1 MDLSTK
7 ASVTITGFDKPSIK
21 WVFRTLIFFT
31 AAALL
36 GLWVFQQ
43 NVKFILL
50 LMLALLFAI
59 AMEPAVSALAKRGW
73 KRGAATGVVMLGLVL
88 MASAFVALFGGVLF
102 SQASSLISDLPSLV
116 TNLTEWVS
124 KTFNQDINPDTLIKE
139 LNIQPAQVAGWAG
152 NFAGGFV
159 GIITS
164 IVGGLF
170 QVLTL
175 LLFSFY
181 LAADAPRLRRTIG
194 SMMSPSAQH
203 VLVTTWDITVK
214 KTGGFVISKLLMAL
228 ASATAHS
235 LFFAAIGLPYWLP
248 LGLITG
254 ITSQFIPTV
263 GTYIGILIPVLF
275 AAFSEPISA
284 VYIIIF
290 ALIYQQF
297 ENYLLSPRL
306 SQLTMDIH
314 PAVAFG
320 SVIVFA
326 NLFGAVGA
334 IVSVPI
340 AAAMVALLDTYGKRY
355 ELIPEL
361 FEIERAQGK
370 KSKKVKS
377 ETES

>member
-1 MDLSTK
+1 MDLSPK
-7 ASVTITGFDKPSIK
+7 ASITITGFDKPSIR
-21 WVFRTLIFFT
+21 WVFRTLILFT

-36 GLWVFQQ
+36 GLWIFQQ

-88 MASAFVALFGGVLF
+88 LASAFVALFGSILF
-102 SQASSLISDLPSLV
+102 SQASSLVSDLPSLV

-124 KTFNQDINPDTLIKE
+124 ATFNQDVNPDTLIEE

-159 GIITS
+159 GILTAIL
-164 IVGGLF
+164 GGLF

-181 LAADAPRLRRTIG
+181 LAADAPRLRRKIG
-194 SMMSPSAQH
+194 SMMSPSAQE

-254 ITSQFIPTV
+254 ITSQFIPTI
-263 GTYIGILIPVLF
+263 GTYLGILIPVLF
-275 AAFSEPISA
+275 AAFNDPISA

-340 AAAMVALLDTYGKRY
+340 AAALVALLDTYGKRY
-355 ELIPEL
+355 ELIPDL
-361 FEIERAQGK
+361 AEIEKAQGK
-370 KSKKVKS
+370 KSKKEKS

>member
-1 MDLSTK
+1 MAWLRLLV
-7 ASVTITGFDKPSIK
+7 A
-21 WVFRTLIFFT
+21 

-36 GLWVFQQ
+36 GLWIFQQ

-88 MASAFVALFGGVLF
+88 LASAFVALFGSILF
-102 SQASSLISDLPSLV
+102 SQASSLVSDLPSLV

-124 KTFNQDINPDTLIKE
+124 ATFNQDVNPDTLIEE

-159 GIITS
+159 GILTAIL
-164 IVGGLF
+164 GGLF

-181 LAADAPRLRRTIG
+181 LAADAPRLRRKIG
-194 SMMSPSAQH
+194 SMMSPSAQE

-254 ITSQFIPTV
+254 ITSQFIPTI
-263 GTYIGILIPVLF
+263 GTYLGILIPVLF
-275 AAFSEPISA
+275 AAFNDPISA

-340 AAAMVALLDTYGKRY
+340 AAALVALLDTYGKRY
-355 ELIPEL
+355 ELIPDL
-361 FEIERAQGK
+361 AEIEKAQGK
-370 KSKKVKS
+370 KSKKEKS

>member
-139 LNIQPAQVAGWAG
+139 LNIQPTQVAGWAG

-361 FEIERAQGK
+361 VEIERAQGT

>member
-1 MDLSTK
+1 MDLSPK
-7 ASVTITGFDKPSIK
+7 ASITITGFDKPSIR
-21 WVFRTLIFFT
+21 WVFRTLILFT

-36 GLWVFQQ
+36 GLWIFQQ

-88 MASAFVALFGGVLF
+88 LTSAFVALFGSILF
-102 SQASSLISDLPSLV
+102 SQASSLISDLPALV

-124 KTFNQDINPDTLIKE
+124 KTFNQDIDPNTLIDE

-159 GIITS
+159 GILTAIL
-164 IVGGLF
+164 GGLF

-181 LAADAPRLRRTIG
+181 LAADAPRLRRKIG
-194 SMMSPSAQH
+194 SMMSPSAQE

-214 KTGGFVISKLLMAL
+214 KTGGFVISKLLLAL
-228 ASATAHS
+228 VSAAAHS

-263 GTYIGILIPVLF
+263 GTYLGILIPVLF
-275 AAFSEPISA
+275 AAFSDPISA

-290 ALIYQQF
+290 ALIYQQI
-297 ENYLLSPRL
+297 ENYLLTPRL
-306 SQLTMDIH
+306 SELTMDIH

-340 AAAMVALLDTYGKRY
+340 AAALVALLDTYGRRY

-361 FEIERAQGK
+361 AEIEKAQSK
-370 KSKKVKS
+370 KSKKDKS
-377 ETES
+377 ETET

>member
-1 MDLSTK
+1 MDLSPK

-21 WVFRTLIFFT
+21 WVFRTLILFT

-50 LMLALLFAI
+50 LLLALLFAI
-59 AMEPAVSALAKRGW
+59 AMEPAVSALANRGW
-73 KRGAATGVVMLGLVL
+73 RRGAATGVVMLGLVL
-88 MASAFVALFGGVLF
+88 LASGFVALFGGILF
-102 SQASSLISDLPSLV
+102 SQASSLISDLPALV

-124 KTFNQDINPDTLIKE
+124 ATFNQDVDPDTIIDE
-139 LNIQPAQVAGWAG
+139 LNIQPAQIAGWAG

-159 GIITS
+159 GIVSAI
-164 IVGGLF
+164 IGGLF

-194 SMMSPSAQH
+194 SMVSPSAQK
-203 VLVTTWDITVK
+203 VFVTTWDITVK
-214 KTGGFVISKLLMAL
+214 KTGGFVISKVLLAL

-275 AAFSEPISA
+275 ATFTSPIDA
-284 VYIIIF
+284 VYILIF
-290 ALIYQQF
+290 ALIYQQI
-297 ENYLLSPRL
+297 ENYLLTPRL

-314 PAVAFG
+314 PAIAFG

-340 AAAMVALLDTYGKRY
+340 AAALVALLDTYRKRY

-361 FEIERAQGK
+361 AEIEKSEAK
-370 KSKKVKS
+370 KSKKEKL

>member
-1 MDLSTK
+1 MDLSPK

-21 WVFRTLIFFT
+21 WVFRTLILFT

-36 GLWVFQQ
+36 GLWIFQQ

-73 KRGAATGVVMLGLVL
+73 KRGAATGVVMLGLTL
-88 MASAFVALFGGVLF
+88 LASAFVALFGGVLF

-116 TNLTEWVS
+116 TKFTEWVS
-124 KTFNQDINPDTLIKE
+124 ATFNQDVNPDTLIKE

-159 GIITS
+159 GIITA

-194 SMMSPSAQH
+194 SMMSPSAQK

-275 AAFSEPISA
+275 AAFSDPISA

-290 ALIYQQF
+290 ALVYQQF

-361 FEIERAQGK
+361 AEIEKAQGK
-370 KSKKVKS
+370 KSKKDKS
-377 ETES
+377 ESES

>member
-1 MDLSTK
+1 
-7 ASVTITGFDKPSIK
+7 
-21 WVFRTLIFFT
+21 
-31 AAALL
+31 
-36 GLWVFQQ
+36 LWVFQQ

-88 MASAFVALFGGVLF
+88 LASAFVGLFGGILF

-124 KTFNQDINPDTLIKE
+124 ATFNQDVDPDTIINE

-159 GIITS
+159 GIVSAI
-164 IVGGLF
+164 IGGLF

-194 SMMSPSAQH
+194 SMMSPSAQK
-203 VLVTTWDITVK
+203 VFVTTWDISVK
-214 KTGGFVISKLLMAL
+214 KTGGFVISKVLLAL

-275 AAFSEPISA
+275 AAFNEPISA
-284 VYIIIF
+284 IYIIIF
-290 ALIYQQF
+290 ALIYQQI
-297 ENYLLSPRL
+297 ENYLLTPRL

-314 PAVAFG
+314 PAIAFG

-340 AAAMVALLDTYGKRY
+340 AAALVALL
-355 ELIPEL
+355 
-361 FEIERAQGK
+361 A
-370 KSKKVKS
+370 
-377 ETES
+377 

>member
-139 LNIQPAQVAGWAG
+139 LNIQPTQVAGWAG

>member
-1 MDLSTK
+1 MDLSPK

-21 WVFRTLIFFT
+21 WVFRTLILFT

-36 GLWVFQQ
+36 GLWIFQQ

-73 KRGAATGVVMLGLVL
+73 KRGAATGVVMLGLTL
-88 MASAFVALFGGVLF
+88 LASAFVALFGGVLF

-116 TNLTEWVS
+116 TKFTEWVS
-124 KTFNQDINPDTLIKE
+124 ATFNQDVNPDTLIKE

-159 GIITS
+159 GIITA

-194 SMMSPSAQH
+194 SMMSPSAQK

-275 AAFSEPISA
+275 AAFSDPISA

-290 ALIYQQF
+290 ALVYQQF

-306 SQLTMDIH
+306 SELTMDIH

-361 FEIERAQGK
+361 AEIEKAQGK
-370 KSKKVKS
+370 KSKKAKS

>member
-1 MDLSTK
+1 MDLSPK

-21 WVFRTLIFFT
+21 WVFRTLILFT

-36 GLWVFQQ
+36 GLWIFQQ

-73 KRGAATGVVMLGLVL
+73 KRGAATGVVMLGLTL
-88 MASAFVALFGGVLF
+88 LASAFVALFGGVLF

-116 TNLTEWVS
+116 TKFTEWVS
-124 KTFNQDINPDTLIKE
+124 ATFNQDVNPDTLIKE

-159 GIITS
+159 GIITA

-194 SMMSPSAQH
+194 SMMSPSAQK

-228 ASATAHS
+228 SSATAHS

-275 AAFSEPISA
+275 AAFSDPISA

-290 ALIYQQF
+290 ALVYQQI
-297 ENYLLSPRL
+297 ENYLLTPRL
-306 SQLTMDIH
+306 SELTMDIH

-361 FEIERAQGK
+361 VEIEKAQGK
-370 KSKKVKS
+370 KSKEAKS

>member
-1 MDLSTK
+1 MDLSPK

-21 WVFRTLIFFT
+21 WVFRTLILFT

-36 GLWVFQQ
+36 GLWIFQQ

-73 KRGAATGVVMLGLVL
+73 KRGAATGVVMLGLTL
-88 MASAFVALFGGVLF
+88 LSSAFVALFGGVLF

-116 TNLTEWVS
+116 TKFTEWVS
-124 KTFNQDINPDTLIKE
+124 ATFNQDVNPDTLIKE

-159 GIITS
+159 GIITA

-194 SMMSPSAQH
+194 SMMSPSAQK

-275 AAFSEPISA
+275 AAFSDPISA

-290 ALIYQQF
+290 ALVYQQF

-361 FEIERAQGK
+361 AEIEKAQGK
-370 KSKKVKS
+370 KSKKAKS

>member
-1 MDLSTK
+1 MDLSPK
-7 ASVTITGFDKPSIK
+7 ASITITGFDKPSIR
-21 WVFRTLIFFT
+21 WVFRTLILFT

-36 GLWVFQQ
+36 GLWIFQQ

-88 MASAFVALFGGVLF
+88 LASAFVALFGSVLF
-102 SQASSLISDLPSLV
+102 SQASSLVSDLPSLV

-124 KTFNQDINPDTLIKE
+124 ATFNQDVNPDTLIEE

-159 GIITS
+159 GILTAIL
-164 IVGGLF
+164 GGLF

-181 LAADAPRLRRTIG
+181 LAADAPRLRRKIG
-194 SMMSPSAQH
+194 SMMSPSAQE

-214 KTGGFVISKLLMAL
+214 KTGGFVISKVLLAL
-228 ASATAHS
+228 ASAAAHS

-263 GTYIGILIPVLF
+263 GTYLGILIPVLF
-275 AAFSEPISA
+275 AAFNEPISA

-355 ELIPEL
+355 ELIPDL
-361 FEIERAQGK
+361 AEIEKAQGK
-370 KSKKVKS
+370 KSKKEKS

>member
-1 MDLSTK
+1 MDLSPK
-7 ASVTITGFDKPSIK
+7 ASVSITGFDKPSIK
-21 WVFRTLIFFT
+21 WVFRTLILFT

-36 GLWVFQQ
+36 GLWIFQQ

-59 AMEPAVSALAKRGW
+59 AMEPAVTALAKRGW
-73 KRGAATGVVMLGLVL
+73 KRGAATGLVMFGLTL
-88 MASAFVALFGGVLF
+88 LAAGFVALFGGVLF
-102 SQASSLISDLPSLV
+102 SQASSLISDVPSLV

-124 KTFNQDINPDTLIKE
+124 VTFNQDINPDTFINE
-139 LNIQPAQVAGWAG
+139 LNIQPAQIAGWAG

-159 GIITS
+159 GILS
-164 IVGGLF
+164 GIVGGLF
-170 QVLTL
+170 QLLTL

-194 SMMSPSAQH
+194 SMLSPTAQE
-203 VLVTTWDITVK
+203 VFVTTWDITVK

-275 AAFSEPISA
+275 AAFSSPMDA
-284 VYIIIF
+284 VFIIIF
-290 ALIYQQF
+290 ALIYQQI
-297 ENYLLSPRL
+297 ENYLISPKLST
-306 SQLTMDIH
+306 LTMDIH

-334 IVSVPI
+334 VVSVPI
-340 AAAMVALLDTYGKRY
+340 AAALVALLDTYGKRN
-355 ELIPEL
+355 ELIPALVEA
-361 FEIERAQGK
+361 EEVERK
-370 KSKKVKS
+370 KDKPKS
-377 ETES
+377 

>member
-361 FEIERAQGK
+361 VEIERAQGK

>member
-139 LNIQPAQVAGWAG
+139 LNIHPAQVAGWAG

-361 FEIERAQGK
+361 VEIERAQGK